1 MVVPRPPTR
10 VCVRDP
16 SSQGWCRQG
25 DSPVDREYSV
35 RNQRTCWLEF
45 RDSSRSAGKN
55 ASFYSP
61 NRVYEACPCFPLR
74 RALSVFG
81 RSRCQTNRSYL
92 SLRRS
97 GMHLPF
103 EYHNV
108 MTSSL
113 YSDDHLA
120 DQLGCARAQ
129 HRRISI
135 GDSWTTKLMHRR
147 MATSLRCSTTGQS
160 SDGRW
165 GQCVKPDRR
174 GHSNLLDPRTC
185 RAGSLFLA

>member
-1 MVVPRPPTR
+1 MNSATPAAQLERTPPSIRPTEYTRLAHFSPFVGLSLCLADHVVKPTG
-10 VCVRDP
+10 P
-16 SSQGWCRQG
+16 
-25 DSPVDREYSV
+25 
-35 RNQRTCWLEF
+35 T
-45 RDSSRSAGKN
+45 
-55 ASFYSP
+55 
-61 NRVYEACPCFPLR
+61 
-74 RALSVFG
+74 
-81 RSRCQTNRSYL
+81 YL

-97 GMHLPF
+97 GMHLLF

-147 MATSLRCSTTGQS
+147 MATNLRCSTTGQS

-165 GQCVKPDRR
+165 EQCVKPDRR
-174 GHSNLLDPRTC
+174 SYGNLLDPRTC